1 MSHYEINH
9 ADDIYD
15 VENTFYLRAP
25 NARFAKMLAHYE
37 LYRRIVGLPGSVV
50 EFGVYKGASFMR
62 MLAFRDLLE
71 NGSSRKIIGFD
82 AFGRFPVAAG
92 ESEDDR
98 SFIKKFESQGGDG
111 IARDDLTDAIDR
123 KGMGN
128 FELVAGD
135 VFETLPGY
143 LEAHPELR
151 ISLLHLDMDVYGP
164 TRFVIDQLLDHVVP
178 GGLVLFDDYGLVG
191 GATRAADELA
201 ARLGAPIEKLPLYA
215 APSFIVAPGGKR

>member
-1 MSHYEINH
+1 MSNYEINY
-9 ADDIYD
+9 DEDIYD

-25 NARFAKMLAHYE
+25 NSRFAKMLAHYE
-37 LYRRIVGLPGSVV
+37 LYRRIVDLPGSVV

-62 MLAFRDLLE
+62 LLAYRDLLE

-82 AFGRFPVAAG
+82 AFGRFPVAVG
-92 ESEDDR
+92 ECDDDK
-98 SFIKKFESQGGDG
+98 SFIRKFESQGGDG
-111 IARDDLTDAIDR
+111 IARDGLIEAVGK
-123 KGMGN
+123 KGMTN

-151 ISLLHLDMDVYGP
+151 VSLLHLDMDVYGP
-164 TRFVIDQLLDHVVP
+164 TRFVIDQLLGCVVP

-201 ARLGAPIEKLPLYA
+201 ARLGAPIQKLPLYA
-215 APSFIVAPGGKR
+215 APSFIVVPGGER

>member
-1 MSHYEINH
+1 MANYEINY

-37 LYRRIVGLPGSVV
+37 LYRRIIGLPGSVV
-50 EFGVYKGASFMR
+50 EFGVYKGASLMR
-62 MLAFRDLLE
+62 MLAYRDLLE
-71 NGSSRKIIGFD
+71 NESSRKIIGFD
-82 AFGRFPVAAG
+82 AFGKFPVAAG
-92 ESEDDR
+92 EGDDDKA
-98 SFIKKFESQGGDG
+98 FIQKFEDQGGDG
-111 IARDDLTDAIDR
+111 IAHAGLVDAIGR
-123 KGMGN
+123 KGMKN

-143 LEAHPELR
+143 VEAHPELR

-164 TRFVIDQLLDHVVP
+164 TRFVLDRLLDRIVP

-201 ARLGAPIEKLPLYA
+201 TRWKAPIEKLPFYA
-215 APSFIVAPGGKR
+215 APSFIVAPGGDR

>member
-1 MSHYEINH
+1 MSNYEINY
-9 ADDIYD
+9 AADIYD

-25 NARFAKMLAHYE
+25 NSRFAKMLAHYE
-37 LYRRIVGLPGSVV
+37 LYRRIIGLPGSVV

-62 MLAFRDLLE
+62 MLTFRDLME
-71 NGSSRKIIGFD
+71 NESSRKIIGFD
-82 AFGRFPVAAG
+82 AFGRFPVDAG
-92 ESEDDR
+92 ESDDDK
-98 SFIKKFESQGGDG
+98 SFIEKFERQGGDG
-111 IARDDLTDAIDR
+111 ITREGLIDAVDG
-123 KGMGN
+123 KGMAN

-151 ISLLHLDMDVYGP
+151 IALLHLDMDVYGP
-164 TRFVIDQLLDHVVP
+164 TRFVIDQLVDHVVP

-215 APSFIVAPGGKR
+215 APSFIVLPGGRR